1 MKFPAGLDI
10 GAVTPEEIA
19 LSILAE
25 IISVRRARPKEVAP
39 APEAFKDPIC
49 GMMVGVDGVR
59 YTVAQGDD
67 TVYFC
72 GPGCKEA
79 YELKHA
85 D

>member
-1 MKFPAGLDI
+1 VA
-10 GAVTPEEIA
+10 A
-19 LSILAE
+19 LSAE
-25 IISVRRARPKEVAP
+25 AL
-39 APEAFKDPIC
+39 KDPIC
-49 GMMVGVDGVR
+49 GMMVGVDGAR

-79 YELKHA
+79 YELKHV

>member
-25 IISVRRARPKEVAP
+25 IVSVRRARTKEKAP
-39 APEAFKDPIC
+39 SPEAFKDPIC
-49 GMMVGVDGVR
+49 GMMVGVEGAR
-59 YTVAQGDD
+59 YTVSRGDD

-79 YELKHA
+79 YELKNA